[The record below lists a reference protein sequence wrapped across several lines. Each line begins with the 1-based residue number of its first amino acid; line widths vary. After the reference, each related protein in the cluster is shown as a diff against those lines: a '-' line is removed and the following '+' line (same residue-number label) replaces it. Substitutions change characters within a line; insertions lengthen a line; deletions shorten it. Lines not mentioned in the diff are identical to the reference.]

1 MAFDAFISHSVKD
14 KPIAD
19 AACATLEGMG
29 IRCWMAPRDIPP
41 GSEWAGSIIDAI
53 DNCRIVVLIFSS
65 HANISHQVHRE
76 VERAVAKGRP
86 IFPLR
91 IEEVKPTRSMEYY
104 LGAIHWLDALTPPLE
119 KHLNHLGQTAKA
131 CLEVDGKLDDTFV
144 RSHTAKQGFHA
155 APGRSDD
162 QAEPRQLP
170 PARLGLVA
178 LGVLCIIIAAGGALF
193 YAKRTHGTAQ
203 NPDAHMTPAQS
214 QASAPSNQEAAAP
227 PANAQPAAPV
237 LPQTTTTA
245 QPPGPSPDE
254 AAWNLIKDAGDAEL
268 LRRFIQEFPDSSHR
282 ADAEQ
287 RIEKLASLP
296 NNTLPPAPPP
306 PPPVTSGAPP
316 SAAKLAQPHDK
327 QAHSTTKSA
336 GCFMFNG
343 RQVCE

>member
-19 AACATLEGMG
+19 AACATLEEMG

-53 DNCRIVVLIFSS
+53 DNCRIMVLIFSS
-65 HANISHQVHRE
+65 HANVSHQVHRE

-91 IEEVKPTRSMEYY
+91 IEEVSPTRSMEYY

-119 KHLNHLGQTAKA
+119 KHLNHLGRAAKA
-131 CLEVDGKLDDTFV
+131 CLEVDGRLDDAFV
-144 RSHTAKQGFHA
+144 RSHTAKQGFRP

-162 QAEPRQLP
+162 QAELPRRFSG
-170 PARLGLVA
+170 ARIGLAALAALGLIMV
-178 LGVLCIIIAAGGALF
+178 AGGAAF
-193 YAKRTHGTAQ
+193 YVMHLSG
-203 NPDAHMTPAQS
+203 
-214 QASAPSNQEAAAP
+214 AAP
-227 PANAQPAAPV
+227 PANEQPAAPV
-237 LPQTTTTA
+237 LPHMATTA
-245 QPPGPSPDE
+245 PERPPGVSPDE
-254 AAWNLIKDAGDAEL
+254 AAWNLIKDSGNANL

-287 RIEKLASLP
+287 RIEKLANLPSDTSLP
-296 NNTLPPAPPP
+296 PPVASVAPAPPP
-306 PPPVTSGAPP
+306 
-316 SAAKLAQPHDK
+316 AAKLVQPAAK
-327 QAHSTTKSA
+327 QVGSA
-336 GCFMFNG
+336 PKPAASCFMFNG